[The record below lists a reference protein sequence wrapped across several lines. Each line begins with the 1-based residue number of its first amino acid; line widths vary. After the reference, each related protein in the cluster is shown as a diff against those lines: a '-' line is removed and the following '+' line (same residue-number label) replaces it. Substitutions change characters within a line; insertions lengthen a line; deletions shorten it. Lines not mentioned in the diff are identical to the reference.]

1 MAGGDTRLLACVLAL
16 AGWVTSSLCFATRCS
31 VVQYIKRRRTRHC
44 GVLGLSALVLCHPYD
59 LPDFMPAVLHRL
71 CRHVNDV
78 APIST
83 TVKATFAEFK
93 RTHQDNWAEHK
104 LKFTRDQLTDL
115 TELLV
120 SPHYYA

>member
-1 MAGGDTRLLACVLAL
+1 
-16 AGWVTSSLCFATRCS
+16 
-31 VVQYIKRRRTRHC
+31 
-44 GVLGLSALVLCHPYD
+44 
-59 LPDFMPAVLHRL
+59 MPNIVHKL

-78 APIST
+78 APICT
-83 TVKATFAEFK
+83 TVKKAFAEFK
-93 RTHQDNWAEHK
+93 RTHQDDWEQHK

>member
-1 MAGGDTRLLACVLAL
+1 M
-16 AGWVTSSLCFATRCS
+16 
-31 VVQYIKRRRTRHC
+31 
-44 GVLGLSALVLCHPYD
+44 
-59 LPDFMPAVLHRL
+59 
-71 CRHVNDV
+71 NDV